1 MTTLNGLP
9 KALGLVIAAL
19 LLCGA
24 TTAPWPYDETADAAA
39 DISVALSR
47 AAGEQKKVLL
57 LFGANWCEDCRVLSA
72 AMSKAP
78 LAELIAERY
87 VVVKVDIG
95 NWDKNLDVVK
105 AWGDPITNGIP
116 SIVVVAA
123 DGSIVYTTK
132 AGELANARRM
142 RSNALIQFFATLPER
157 SS

>member
-1 MTTLNGLP
+1 MTTMSGLTT
-9 KALGLVIAAL
+9 ALGLMIAAL

-39 DISVALSR
+39 DITAALSR
-47 AAGEQKKVLL
+47 ATGEQKEVLL
-57 LFGANWCEDCRVLSA
+57 IFGANWCEDCRVLNA
-72 AMSKAP
+72 AMNNAP
-78 LAELIAERY
+78 LAERIAERY
-87 VVVKVDIG
+87 VVVKVDVG

-123 DGSIVYTTK
+123 DGSIAYTTK

-142 RSNALIQFFATLPER
+142 GSTSLTQFFATLPER
-157 SS
+157 SP